1 MELLALAGRQFATHC
16 RPLHASVT
24 CFVLIFLVSEPSG
37 RERSEAQYDL
47 PGTADRVR
55 ARVRA
60 RVLVPQNSARNIIP
74 GIFFLVFPRIK
85 IPSSALLASSTARKS
100 SPSVLAY
107 VYVVCERNMIRS

>member
-1 MELLALAGRQFATHC
+1 MALAGRQFATHC

-74 GIFFLVFPRIK
+74 RGIFFLVFPKIK
-85 IPSSALLASSTARKS
+85 IPSSALLASSTVRKS

-107 VYVVCERNMIRS
+107 VYVVCETNMIRS